1 VSLRVESWFSSFVR
15 VCSDTVVSEIRF
27 SIWSICVVAWATSG
41 DFDSSGGYVVKPRV
55 FGM

>member
-1 VSLRVESWFSSFVR
+1 M
-15 VCSDTVVSEIRF
+15 IRF